1 VSQKGYIVAE
11 VKIQD
16 AEAFARYRPFSTA
29 AVEQYGGRFLIRG
42 GAAEVLEGP
51 WRAPERL
58 IVVEFDSVEQAKQ
71 FYYSDE
77 YQTARKLRENAGV
90 MNMLAVSGIDNLV

>member
-11 VKIQD
+11 VKVRD
-16 AEAFARYRPFSTA
+16 VAAFERYRVFSAA

-51 WRAPERL
+51 WNPPQRL
-58 IVVEFDSVEQAKQ
+58 IVVEFDSLEQAKR
-71 FYYSDE
+71 FYSSDE
-77 YQTARKLRENAGV
+77 YQAARKLRENAGE
-90 MNMLAVSGIDNLV
+90 MNMLVVSGIDNLV